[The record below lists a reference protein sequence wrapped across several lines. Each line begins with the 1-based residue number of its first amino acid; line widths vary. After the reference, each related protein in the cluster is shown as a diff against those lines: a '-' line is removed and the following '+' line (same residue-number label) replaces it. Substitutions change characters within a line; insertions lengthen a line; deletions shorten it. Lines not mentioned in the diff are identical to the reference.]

1 MDRVITYPVP
11 SGVPTLEDLKKET
24 YLRGAD
30 INFSENVLLEG
41 VTVMNPALK
50 ECGDK
55 RCEVLQLCGMV
66 RRHRYDGKREY
77 SDRGC
82 LPPQLRRQYRGI

>member
-41 VTVMNPALK
+41 VTVMNPAHYSVHL
-50 ECGDK
+50 GA
-55 RCEVLQLCGMV
+55 QGMW
-66 RRHRYDGKREY
+66 R
-77 SDRGC
+77 
-82 LPPQLRRQYRGI
+82 